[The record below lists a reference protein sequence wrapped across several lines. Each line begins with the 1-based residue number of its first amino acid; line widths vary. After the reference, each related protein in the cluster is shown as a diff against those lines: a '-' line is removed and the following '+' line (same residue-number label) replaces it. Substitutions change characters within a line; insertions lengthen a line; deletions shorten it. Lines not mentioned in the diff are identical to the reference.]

1 MGQAAK
7 KAKEPEERR
16 DAPRETEGAPE
27 AHEGPRLVRGRDARR
42 AAERLRPEES
52 EREPEVI
59 PDEQWGLE
67 ERRVDTRLEGL
78 SGMGAAL
85 GEVSEDKDQ
94 LGHVERQGL
103 RREEAEQIERSM
115 EVEPELQ
122 LPEIEGERALEPREN
137 KGMR

>member
-1 MGQAAK
+1 MGEAAK
-7 KAKEPEERR
+7 KQKQPASREGP
-16 DAPRETEGAPE
+16 APSEGPASR
-27 AHEGPRLVRGRDARR
+27 EGPRLVRGRDARR
-42 AAERLRPEES
+42 AAERLRPEER

-103 RREEAEQIERSM
+103 RREEQDQIERSM
-115 EVEPELQ
+115 EREPELQ
-122 LPEIEGERALEPREN
+122 LPEIEGERALEPHED